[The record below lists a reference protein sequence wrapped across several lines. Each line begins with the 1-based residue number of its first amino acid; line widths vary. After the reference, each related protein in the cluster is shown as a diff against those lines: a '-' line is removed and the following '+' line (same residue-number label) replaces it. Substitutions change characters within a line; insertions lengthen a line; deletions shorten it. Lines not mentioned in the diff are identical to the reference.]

1 MVPKQLQEFGYL
13 CRDVMRGVQLVPE
26 ILENVPGEFGQL
38 KIRAL
43 GGAVVDVVDGT
54 TQKFQ

>member
-38 KIRAL
+38 KIRAF